1 MLSVRPSGAVR
12 LSFPLWVTQKRA
24 LKFLDEKI
32 DWVAAARQKIA
43 GKNAPDIPPPLEN
56 LDPEARKAA
65 EKRARQAREALRRE
79 AKAKL
84 PAMVARLAAEH
95 GFRHGEVRIKATR
108 SRWGSCTPRDDINL
122 SMALA
127 ALPDHLAEYI
137 ILHELCH
144 TVHRNHSGRFHALL
158 DRITGGR
165 SKALNRE
172 LKQYRPEALIQMI
185 GFALTFF
192 GLDILC

>member
-1 MLSVRPSGAVR
+1 MLSVRPSGAIR
-12 LSFPLWVTQKRA
+12 LSFPVWVTQKRA
-24 LKFLDEKI
+24 LKFLDEKV
-32 DWVAAARQKIA
+32 DWIASARQKIA
-43 GKNAPDIPPPLEN
+43 CKNPLDTPAPPES

-65 EKRARQAREALRRE
+65 EKRARQARETLRRE
-79 AKAKL
+79 AKSKL
-84 PAMVARLAAEH
+84 PAMVTRLAAEH
-95 GFRHGEVRIKATR
+95 GFRHGAVRIKATR

-158 DRITGGR
+158 DHLTGGR

-172 LKQYRPEALIQMI
+172 LKQYRPEALIQMA
-185 GFALTFF
+185 GN
-192 GLDILC
+192 